1 MLSGEMGIKTVYI
14 VLLVSWLLA
23 QPGNSYGQ
31 TAMINFTGRDKIM
44 LNGNWQVM
52 VDPFGSGDA
61 KQVWKERKPV
71 VATDFVEYSF
81 DDGPVLKVPG
91 DFNTQLAELNLYEG
105 IVWYKKQVQVLKKKE
120 KRYFL
125 YFGAVNYLADVFFNG
140 VKLGSHEGGFTPF
153 QFEITGLLA
162 DSNNTIIVKTDNRRI
177 KNGLPGLGFD
187 WFNYGGITRD
197 VAIIVTEQTFI
208 KNYFIQLKKGSS
220 DTISGWV
227 QLDGKVLPLHFTL
240 SIPEIKFKK
249 QVKIDDKGH
258 AMINFKAGLQ
268 CWSPQ
273 DPKRYIVR
281 LENANEKLVDTIGF
295 RTIEVK
301 GRDVLLNGKKIFL
314 KSVNIHEENP
324 LKKSRCAN
332 EEDADL
338 LLTAAKDLGCNMV
351 RLAHYPHNEAM
362 VRTAERMGIMVWSEL
377 PVYQH
382 INFSDSTVPGKI
394 ITMQQEMVTRDKNRC
409 AVIIWSLSN
418 ETYPGTPNRN
428 ATLINLTKA
437 CRNLD
442 DTRLVVHVTNTQ
454 GYTNNVFTVWDPIY
468 EHSDL
473 VAVNEYIGWYLPWQ
487 GNPEKTKWDT
497 KFPDK
502 PLFISEFGGES
513 LFGYR
518 AKGLNTI
525 PVWTEEYQKKIYED
539 QIRMFEQA
547 PGLCGVA
554 QWILFDYKSPVRM
567 NQVFQ
572 KGYNRKGLLSENGNK
587 KLAWYI
593 INNYYKRK

>member
-1 MLSGEMGIKTVYI
+1 
-14 VLLVSWLLA
+14 
-23 QPGNSYGQ
+23 
-31 TAMINFTGRDKIM
+31 
-44 LNGNWQVM
+44 
-52 VDPFGSGDA
+52 
-61 KQVWKERKPV
+61 
-71 VATDFVEYSF
+71 
-81 DDGPVLKVPG
+81 
-91 DFNTQLAELNLYEG
+91 
-105 IVWYKKQVQVLKKKE
+105 
-120 KRYFL
+120 
-125 YFGAVNYLADVFFNG
+125 
-140 VKLGSHEGGFTPF
+140 
-153 QFEITGLLA
+153 
-162 DSNNTIIVKTDNRRI
+162 
-177 KNGLPGLGFD
+177 
-187 WFNYGGITRD
+187 
-197 VAIIVTEQTFI
+197 
-208 KNYFIQLKKGSS
+208 
-220 DTISGWV
+220 
-227 QLDGKVLPLHFTL
+227 
-240 SIPEIKFKK
+240 
-249 QVKIDDKGH
+249 
-258 AMINFKAGLQ
+258 MINFKAGLQ

-314 KSVNIHEENP
+314 KSVNIQEENP

-351 RLAHYPHNEAM
+351 RLVHYPHNEAM

-394 ITMQQEMVTRDKNRC
+394 ITMQQEMVARDKNRC

-428 ATLINLTKA
+428 ATLITLTKA

-518 AKGLNTI
+518 AKGLSTI
-525 PVWTEEYQKKIYED
+525 PVWTEEYQKRYTRIKSKCLS
-539 QIRMFEQA
+539 RR
-547 PGLCGVA
+547 PGCVA
-554 QWILFDYKSPVRM
+554 WLH
-567 NQVFQ
+567 
-572 KGYNRKGLLSENGNK
+572 GYCLTINRP
-587 KLAWYI
+587 YV
-593 INNYYKRK
+593 